1 MSASAIVNEEV
12 RGEEIWSYIA
22 KNKLV
27 RAAVLKSIISVQGG
41 IPSGVYK
48 LEDETV
54 NFAQRLVTYA
64 ENGENIRFYVLDT
77 VDVDTEGD

>member
-1 MSASAIVNEEV
+1 M
-12 RGEEIWSYIA
+12 
-22 KNKLV
+22 
-27 RAAVLKSIISVQGG
+27 LKSIISVQGG

-54 NFAQRLVTYA
+54 GFAQRLVTYA

-77 VDVDTEGD
+77 VDIDTSEEG